1 MEVILA
7 TEANLNNQGSLRFS
21 SSPVFSKSQGFK
33 MIFDFTVV
41 LTLVSSLKKCFREKS
56 TKLPMATQYRHT
68 HRHVYRHAQA
78 ER

>member
-21 SSPVFSKSQGFK
+21 SSPVFSKSQGSK

-41 LTLVSSLKKCFREKS
+41 LTLVSSLKKCFRE
-56 TKLPMATQYRHT
+56 
-68 HRHVYRHAQA
+68 
-78 ER
+78 

>member
-1 MEVILA
+1 MEVTLA
-7 TEANLNNQGSLRFS
+7 TEANLNNQGCLRFS

-41 LTLVSSLKKCFREKS
+41 LTLVSSLKKNVLERN
-56 TKLPMATQYRHT
+56 LPNYLWLLKYRHT

-78 ER
+78 